1 MNIEIRPP
9 MSVFD
14 LAFVISAVAFN
25 LLIMGIY
32 ITSKLDLVKVRN
44 LLGKCVIFLGV
55 PLTVIFI
62 DYLIE
67 GRPTKTILYFI
78 CVLIY
83 IIVELFLDFI
93 LKIDFRN
100 KPLLHV
106 PYIVL
111 FYVAS
116 LGFIAISFSMDNTWG
131 YVVSVS
137 FWCVLGSLAYL
148 LLGKKKNV
156 TE

>member
-1 MNIEIRPP
+1 MTGTTPAP

-14 LAFVISAVAFN
+14 LAFVLSAVVFN
-25 LLIMGIY
+25 LLIMGVY
-32 ITSKLDLVKVRN
+32 ITSKRELVKARDY
-44 LLGKCVIFLGV
+44 LGKGVIFLGV
-55 PLTVIFI
+55 PLTIIFVH
-62 DYLIE
+62 YLVA
-67 GRPTKTILYFI
+67 GRPTRTILYFI
-78 CVLIY
+78 PILLY
-83 IIVELFLDFI
+83 IVVELLLDFV

-137 FWCVLGSLAYL
+137 FWCVLGSLAHL
-148 LLGKKKNV
+148 LMGNKKTV
-156 TE
+156 T